1 MNLIIAYLEGS
12 LVLHVLF
19 EVEGA
24 VPDGLRLLGLTLLVC
39 QLNRVLDVGVQEV
52 ASEMSHLC

>member
-1 MNLIIAYLEGS
+1 LS
-12 LVLHVLF
+12 L
-19 EVEGA
+19 A
-24 VPDGLRLLGLTLLVC
+24 LLVC